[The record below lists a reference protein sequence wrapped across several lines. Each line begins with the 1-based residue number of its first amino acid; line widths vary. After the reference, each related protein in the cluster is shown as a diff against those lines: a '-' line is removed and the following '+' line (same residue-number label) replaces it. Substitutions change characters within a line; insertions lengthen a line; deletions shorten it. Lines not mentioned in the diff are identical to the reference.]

1 MRKVEEIYRCH
12 TSLQKSKGAQ
22 FGGTDMSQAWV
33 RRFLKKWERGKGRF
47 KEGRK
52 RQ

>member
-22 FGGTDMSQAWV
+22 FGGTDMSPAWV
-33 RRFLKKWERGKGRF
+33 RCFLKKWERGKGRF